1 MVEMWNRDSDDD
13 FTLCARL
20 VVVGQCYNRQKLLKQ
35 NLSDILSG
43 AMFNLECTTFRPYG
57 PTMAILD
64 LKIAIFGLI
73 WP

>member
-43 AMFNLECTTFRPYG
+43 AMFNLECTPFRPYG

-64 LKIAIFGLI
+64 QKIAIFGLI